1 MNSALKGLQFGLYGA
16 NAGVPESSTRIP
28 GVFVKNPL
36 GNKLYY
42 SISEVAD
49 LTHLQP
55 YTLRAWEKEFSCLR
69 PRRARGK
76 NRAYREKDIGIILL
90 IKELLYEERYTT
102 QGVKQKLKNEPEL
115 LQQAAQDISA
125 LLERRSWEAPDE
137 VGVPEQVAAEE
148 SPKVEPIEVL
158 EIKIPPRGEENI
170 GEELIVPKNEKK
182 ETSFENVASLK
193 ELIEGTKRELNEIL
207 RLF

>member
-1 MNSALKGLQFGLYGA
+1 M
-16 NAGVPESSTRIP
+16 
-28 GVFVKNPL
+28 KNPL

-115 LQQAAQDISA
+115 LQQAAQDIGA
-125 LLERRSWEAPDE
+125 LLERRAWERPEETQVPGPILAAGGKLPSASVFSAADE
-137 VGVPEQVAAEE
+137 LAERGGVRREGATTE
-148 SPKVEPIEVL
+148 
-158 EIKIPPRGEENI
+158 GEEKKGLSHENI
-170 GEELIVPKNEKK
+170 
-182 ETSFENVASLK
+182 ASLK
-193 ELIEGTKRELNEIL
+193 ALIEGTKKELSEIL